1 MPISSALLDMATL
14 DSLMSL
20 GAPLPN
26 NHERVLIPSGTPGTA
41 ATINR
46 MQDLVASGKRHFP
59 FREFVGSLVRDCP
72 KKDYSC
78 YMQTCFN
85 YCRDKIQ
92 YVYDPVGV
100 ELIESP
106 WKIIPELGGSGIADC
121 DSICV
126 VVASMAEA
134 MGFPARF
141 VTIKADRGRPDDF
154 SHVFTEVK
162 IPGKGWMGADATMP
176 HEFGWSPEGYPL
188 QNWPATK
195 DSEDQGHD
203 ESVMGMGSAGMYGM
217 ADFIDEGE
225 ASDSHAIDMYAPLD
239 YGPAVSVRPNANV
252 KYTVRPMMH
261 GLGES
266 LPLVRPLAHRHGNQG
281 RHRGWGKHRNK
292 RRRGWNNS
300 SVHISKKPFITMH
313 GLGATGADYG
323 VIEIL
328 ERVYNGTMEQE
339 LRGKWAQVLAQLSV
353 INDARNKAI
362 KLSEPARS
370 KILALVT
377 AARNQALAASMQLT
391 DAKNKYDGIVD
402 ILAGIPGVNAPSKF
416 TLNGLGFLPPAVASF
431 AVTGTVLAG
440 LVVALGF
447 AMSQAGG
454 MIHGGEGYIQQIA
467 NAFAALGV
475 AIQQTGGAF
484 SQVGGTV
491 ADIGWLVLVGLAGY
505 VGYEYLKKKGHVG
518 GARA

>member
-1 MPISSALLDMATL
+1 MPISSALLDMEAL

-26 NHERVLIPSGTPGTA
+26 NHERVLIPSGTAGTA

-85 YCRDKIQ
+85 YCRDRIQ

-121 DSICV
+121 DTICV

-141 VTIKADRGRPDDF
+141 VTIKADQVRPDEF

-162 IPGKGWMGADATMP
+162 MPGKGWMGADATMP
-176 HEFGWSPEGYPL
+176 HEFGWSPEGYPR

-203 ESVMGMGSAGMYGM
+203 EAVMGMGSAGMYGM
-217 ADFIDEGE
+217 ADFIDEGA

-252 KYTVRPMMH
+252 EYTVRPMMH
-261 GLGES
+261 GLG
-266 LPLVRPLAHRHGNQG
+266 A
-281 RHRGWGKHRNK
+281 
-292 RRRGWNNS
+292 
-300 SVHISKKPFITMH
+300 M
-313 GLGATGADYG
+313 GADQG
-323 VIEIL
+323 VLEIL
-328 ERVYNGTMEQE
+328 EGVYNGTIQQD
-339 LRGKWAQVLAQLSV
+339 LKSKWAQVQAQLSS

-362 KLSEPARS
+362 KLPEPARS
-370 KILALVT
+370 QALALVT
-377 AARNQALAASMQLT
+377 AARNQALGASMQLT
-391 DAKNKYDGIVD
+391 DAKNKYDAIVD
-402 ILAGIPGVNAPSKF
+402 IMVGIPGVSAPSKF
-416 TLNGLGFLPPAVASF
+416 TLSGLGFLPPAIAAF

-440 LVVALGF
+440 LAVALGF

-454 MIHGGEGYIQQIA
+454 MIHGGDGYLQQIA
-467 NAFAALGV
+467 NIFSAFGT
-475 AIQQTGGAF
+475 AIQQFGGAA
-484 SQVGGTV
+484 SQFGGAVTNVGM
-491 ADIGWLVLVGLAGY
+491 LVLVGLAGY
-505 VGYEYLKKKGHVG
+505 VGYEYLKMKGHVG